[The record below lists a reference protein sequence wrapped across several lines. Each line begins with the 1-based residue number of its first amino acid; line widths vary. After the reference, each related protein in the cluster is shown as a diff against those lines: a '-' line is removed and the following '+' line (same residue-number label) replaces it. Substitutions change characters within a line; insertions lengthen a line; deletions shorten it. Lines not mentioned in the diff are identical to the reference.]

1 MTTSRPPER
10 TTAAIE
16 LLRRAALETVMVQP
30 SIPGALARLAATLDA
45 LCEAYAGTDCGE
57 LAEKARSAL
66 PDDGTK
72 VTQDALDAA
81 GAALDEIANRIER
94 TERPNSTSSVA
105 SADDLVWDD
114 SDARETTS
122 DADVGATSGE
132 AADSSSRVARD
143 AETIELFIDFVAEGE
158 DGLARVDEIL
168 LGADQGSV
176 GDERVNELF
185 RVFHTIKGVSG
196 FLEATEVT
204 RLAHVTETLLDGVR
218 SHRLTLSGSVLEA
231 VFEASACMRSLLKGV
246 RESVKANRAVTPLV
260 SLPRVVAQVERAE
273 LQPNESLGADRNAT
287 RIAGAKEPELAE
299 ATPADAPLPTTED
312 DGEARPTTP
321 EATVDRAGPVRVR
334 ETVKVDLERIDSVVE
349 MIGEL
354 IIVES
359 MVVNAPEVATL
370 PSLKIRNY
378 LAQLTKI
385 SRDLQSVTMR
395 MRMIPVRG
403 VFQKMA
409 RLTRDLSR
417 KTGKPV
423 QFIQSGEGCEMDRS
437 MVERIE
443 EPLVHMIRNAMDH
456 AIESAEERR
465 ALGKPEV
472 ATIRLSA
479 HHEGGSIA
487 LEISDDGRGL
497 RRDAILA
504 KARER
509 GLVGESKAQLSDE
522 EVYALIFQPGFST
535 AARVSELSGRGVG
548 MDVVKRSIEG
558 MRGRIVTRS
567 TSSVGTTF
575 KLVLPL
581 TLAIIDGLL
590 VSCGGETY
598 IIPSL
603 AIVESLQVSPGML
616 RTLGQRGELLDMRG
630 EILSLIRLRRLFG
643 VEGPEPLPEESRVVV
658 IESAGKKIGLMVDE
672 VVTEQQIVI
681 KPLSSGLGDTDLL
694 AGAAILSDGKV
705 GLILNVD
712 RLGNELGGLRR
723 RHHEQIEAAP

>member
-1 MTTSRPPER
+1 MNTSRPPER
-10 TTAAIE
+10 AVAAVE

-57 LAEKARSAL
+57 LAQRARSAL
-66 PDDGTK
+66 PDDGTS

-81 GAALDEIANRIER
+81 GAALDEMASRLERAETTPGAAIA
-94 TERPNSTSSVA
+94 TADDLAWDAPSAGSTSSDTA
-105 SADDLVWDD
+105 GALADQPP
-114 SDARETTS
+114 AATTRE
-122 DADVGATSGE
+122 
-132 AADSSSRVARD
+132 VARD
-143 AETIELFIDFVAEGE
+143 AETVELFIDFVAEGE
-158 DGLARVDEIL
+158 DGLSRVDEIL

-218 SHRLTLSGSVLEA
+218 AHRLALSGSVLEA
-231 VFEASACMRSLLKGV
+231 VFEASACMRALLRGV
-246 RESVKANRAVTPLV
+246 REAVKANRSIVPLA

-273 LQPNESLGADRNAT
+273 RGQSAAPPVREEQAASTDVNDT
-287 RIAGAKEPELAE
+287 PLAE
-299 ATPADAPLPTTED
+299 ESSKEAVPHADDDAEGRAPS
-312 DGEARPTTP
+312 P
-321 EATVDRAGPVRVR
+321 EVAQDRASPVRVR

-385 SRDLQSVTMR
+385 SRDLQGVTMR

-417 KTGKPV
+417 KTGKAV
-423 QFIQSGEGCEMDRS
+423 QFVQSGEGCEMDRS

-465 ALGKPEV
+465 ALGKSEV

-509 GLVGESKAQLSDE
+509 GLVGEGKDQLSDE

-616 RTLGQRGELLDMRG
+616 RTLGHRGELLDMRG

-643 VEGPEPLPEESRVVV
+643 VDGPEPLPEESRVVV

-723 RHHEQIEAAP
+723 RHHEQTEANP